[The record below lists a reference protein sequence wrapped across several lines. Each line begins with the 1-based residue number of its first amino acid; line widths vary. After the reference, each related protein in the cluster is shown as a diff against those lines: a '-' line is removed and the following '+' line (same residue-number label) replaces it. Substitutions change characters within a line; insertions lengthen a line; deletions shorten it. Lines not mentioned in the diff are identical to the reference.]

1 MRGIRTVGLPAL
13 GIVIGTGIGIV
24 LLNSCGGHT
33 ALDLAAV
40 YRDGSG
46 RIMVE
51 LGQCDSKADARGPTL
66 VVTPDGGDTTYW
78 GTGRDP
84 GRPGPFP
91 LFAPPGAWA
100 VKGKPGGPRA
110 LEPHHGYYLH
120 FTVLEDGHRVLYT
133 SSSDFRREDIHS
145 LHPGELWANGEA
157 MSRERFHAHVTSQ
170 C

>member
-1 MRGIRTVGLPAL
+1 MHGIRTAGRPAL
-13 GIVIGTGIGIV
+13 GIAIGIGLV
-24 LLNSCGGHT
+24 LLNSCGGHPV
-33 ALDLAAV
+33 LDLAAV

-51 LGQCDSKADARGPTL
+51 LGQCGKKVDARGPTL
-66 VVTPDGGDTTYW
+66 TVTPDEGDTTYW

-84 GRPGPFP
+84 GRPGPFL

-110 LEPHHGYYLH
+110 LEPRHGYNLH
-120 FTVLEDGHRVLYT
+120 FTVLEDGHRVRYT
-133 SSSDFRREDIHS
+133 SSSDFRREDIDS
-145 LHPGELWANGEA
+145 LRPGQLWANGEA
-157 MSRERFHAHVTSQ
+157 MSRERFRAHVTSE